1 MKSANVAAEGL
12 FGGLRFEKTK
22 KAFADCKLFKRESR
36 RKSPDDRRGRRIQS
50 IPDNG
55 SCAAAWAKEAR
66 ALKKRITAA
75 ALLLGLTALLSG
87 CVLEPAE
94 NLYAV
99 PKQPESY
106 YNLQS
111 AIETVMQPG
120 ASYSAPTAGEN
131 QQAVQLND
139 LDGDGENEALLFWKT
154 DGETPLVLTVFGMHD
169 GRFEAVAEARGAGN
183 SFDQVIYAELD
194 DRPGN
199 EIILGRRVSENV
211 TQILNAYS
219 LRDGALLEL
228 FSASYSNFTIASLT
242 ASGEKGVFLL
252 YQDAD
257 APNGTAELYL
267 WSDGQMVRQ
276 REAQMS
282 APVGAVR
289 RILAGDMCR
298 GTPAVFVASA
308 YGEDSLVTDV
318 FGFRD
323 GSFVNFVRLDE
334 TDTGVKTVRD
344 YYVYGCD
351 IDRDGLMELPRLTAM
366 RETDDP
372 GSRDQSLIWWY
383 NLLPD
388 GRTQDKFL
396 TYHDYAGG
404 WYVSVPTR
412 WSSSLAVHQ
421 TAESGGGKRATFLH
435 VSNSGQ
441 TPLFS
446 VRTLPGATTEELLAD
461 GQWQVLQ
468 QKGDTVIVGR
478 LESGAAR
485 YGLSAEDL
493 RGMVQLIPVDWKTGE
508 TD

>member
-1 MKSANVAAEGL
+1 MN
-12 FGGLRFEKTK
+12 
-22 KAFADCKLFKRESR
+22 KRLIS
-36 RKSPDDRRGRRIQS
+36 
-50 IPDNG
+50 
-55 SCAAAWAKEAR
+55 
-66 ALKKRITAA
+66 A
-75 ALLLGLTALLSG
+75 ALLLATVLVSG

-111 AIETVMQPG
+111 AIEAVMPAG
-120 ASYSAPTAGEN
+120 ASYSPPVTGEN

-139 LDGDGENEALLFWKT
+139 LDGDGEDEALLYWKT
-154 DGETPLVLTVFGMHD
+154 DGEAPLVLTVFSKQD
-169 GRFEAVAEARGAGN
+169 GEFRAVAEARGAGN
-183 SFDQVIYAELD
+183 AFDQVFYAELD

-199 EIILGRRVSENV
+199 EIVLGRQVSENV

-219 LRDGALLEL
+219 LRDGALVEL
-228 FSASYSNFTIASLT
+228 FSASYSNFSIASLSD
-242 ASGEKGVFLL
+242 SGEKGVFLL

-257 APNGTAELYL
+257 ATNGTAEFYL

-282 APVGAVR
+282 APAGAVR
-289 RILAGDMCR
+289 RILAGNMCK
-298 GTPAVFVASA
+298 GVPAVFVASA
-308 YGEDSLVTDV
+308 YGEDSLVTDA

-323 GSFVNFVRLDE
+323 GSFVNFVRLDD

-351 IDRDGLMELPRLTAM
+351 IDHDGLMELPRLTAM

-372 GSRDQSLIWWY
+372 GSKNQSLIRWY

-388 GRTQDKFL
+388 GQTQDKL
-396 TYHDYAGG
+396 VTYHDYAGG
-404 WYVSVPTR
+404 WYAVIPER
-412 WSSSLAVHQ
+412 WLSALAVNQ
-421 TAESGGGKRATFLH
+421 TAVSGGGKKTVFLY
-435 VSNSGQ
+435 VGTAGQ

-446 VRTLPGATTEELLAD
+446 VLTAAAAPSEELLAD
-461 GQWQVLQ
+461 GRWQQLL
-468 QKGDTVIVGR
+468 QKGDTVILGR
-478 LESGAAR
+478 LEDDAQRFLLSG
-485 YGLSAEDL
+485 ETL
-493 RGMVQLIPVDWKTGE
+493 RSMVNAIAVDWKTGE